1 MSQNPEKGRSK
12 IVTAET
18 RNLQVNERIEIV

>member
-1 MSQNPEKGRSK
+1 MSQNPEKGAYK

>member
-1 MSQNPEKGRSK
+1 MGQNLKKGRSK